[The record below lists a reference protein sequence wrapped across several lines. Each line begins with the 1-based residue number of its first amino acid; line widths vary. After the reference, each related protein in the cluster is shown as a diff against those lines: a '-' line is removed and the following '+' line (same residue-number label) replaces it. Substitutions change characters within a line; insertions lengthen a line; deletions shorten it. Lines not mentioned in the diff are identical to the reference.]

1 AGWRQSCLYPERA
14 ETRNPRVTLRS
25 RPMKS
30 QICRTVLSLSILTLT
45 LLAQVAPYPTVVPSF
60 VKFSGT
66 AYRID
71 GTTPASGTIGV
82 IFSIY
87 SDQTGGSALWQETQS
102 VTLDAQGRYT
112 VMLGDQTPSGLP
124 MDIFA
129 SGSAR
134 WISVLPLIDS
144 EPEQARVQLSSVP

>member
-1 AGWRQSCLYPERA
+1 
-14 ETRNPRVTLRS
+14 
-25 RPMKS
+25 MKT
-30 QICRTVLSLSILTLT
+30 QFRILIILLLASTLT
-45 LLAQVAPYPTVVPSF
+45 AQVSPYPSVVPPF

-66 AYRID
+66 AFRID
-71 GTTPASGTIGV
+71 GITPASGTIGV

-144 EPEQARVQLSSVP
+144 EPEQARVQLSSVPYAL